1 HGHDPERVGD
11 GQRRGPV
18 PLDDERVRASHL
30 HHPGGAGSVASGGRV
45 AVAGSV
51 VDDDAVAGLGQWL
64 DEAPELLPV
73 PAPAVDEICG
83 GAIAF
88 LAVDTA
94 AHDEAVAGQRERLP
108 SCGFPTTA
116 ALCRG

>member
-1 HGHDPERVGD
+1 
-11 GQRRGPV
+11 V

-30 HHPGGAGSVASGGRV
+30 HHPGGAGPVASGGRV

-51 VDDDAVAGLGQWL
+51 VDDHAVARFAQRLHEG
-64 DEAPELLPV
+64 PELLPV
-73 PAPAVDEICG
+73 PAPAMDEVGG

-94 AHDEAVAGQRERLP
+94 AHDEAVAGELERLP
-108 SCGFPTTA
+108 SYGLPTPA
-116 ALCRG
+116 PLCRG